1 MGKRVLGWIR
11 KYLKTSKTAPQ
22 RQDGYRSQPP
32 PREFRSIQVPRAGQ
46 AQHEEQGESSRGPA
60 SQSCL
65 PRGEWTRATR
75 KPPKGGTPHPKE
87 QKKST
92 ISEILKGAHAE
103 HQLSFWFYRG
113 KKNPMIIL
121 GHQTFCYTSAWFWW
135 VCVCIYNERIY
146 IYTYSKCIT
155 HT

>member
-1 MGKRVLGWIR
+1 MEKRVLGWIR
-11 KYLKTSKTAPQ
+11 KYLKTSKTAPE
-22 RQDGYRSQPP
+22 RQDGHRSQPP
-32 PREFRSIQVPRAGQ
+32 PRESRASKCPGRRRLSTGAGGRQ
-46 AQHEEQGESSRGPA
+46 QGACFPELPA
-60 SQSCL
+60 
-65 PRGEWTRATR
+65 RGEWTRATR
-75 KPPKGGTPHPKE
+75 NPPKGGTPHPKE

-103 HQLSFWFYRG
+103 HQLSFWFYRE